1 MNYPLPNCLEKA
13 ASRMYADDTNISSAA
28 SDLNVRGRERD
39 EERIK
44 KNKNLAP
51 GEQVSLNVAK
61 TKFILICTRQTL
73 RLQGS
78 KQCKYKSKSK
88 GKILTKL
95 RKLTHWMFL

>member
-44 KNKNLAP
+44 KK
-51 GEQVSLNVAK
+51 
-61 TKFILICTRQTL
+61 
-73 RLQGS
+73 
-78 KQCKYKSKSK
+78 
-88 GKILTKL
+88 
-95 RKLTHWMFL
+95 